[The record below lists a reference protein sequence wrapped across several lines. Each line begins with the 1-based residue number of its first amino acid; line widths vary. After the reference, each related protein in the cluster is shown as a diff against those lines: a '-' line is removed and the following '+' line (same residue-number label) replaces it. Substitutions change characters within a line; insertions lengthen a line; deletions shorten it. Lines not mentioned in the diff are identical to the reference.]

1 MRAPKVPAS
10 PPTDLEA
17 SDVAD
22 PRDTVVIARFP
33 DELSAL
39 LLVGDLE
46 AEGIPATVLG
56 GLTAQ
61 LRAEAPGLV
70 SVLVRRGDLVRA
82 ERLLAER
89 APPPGWEDEAE
100 AADREGEDREGED
113 PEGEDLEGE
122 DLEGD
127 DPDAADPDD
136 GAPNA
141 TDPRLR

>member
-1 MRAPKVPAS
+1 
-10 PPTDLEA
+10 
-17 SDVAD
+17 VAD

-100 AADREGEDREGED
+100 AMD
-113 PEGEDLEGE
+113 PEGEDLEGEDPEGE

>member
-1 MRAPKVPAS
+1 MRALTLPAS
-10 PPTDLEA
+10 SPMDPGA
-17 SDVAD
+17 SEVAD

-100 AADREGEDREGED
+100 AMDPDGENPEGEDSEGED
-113 PEGEDLEGE
+113 PEG
-122 DLEGD
+122 
-127 DPDAADPDD
+127 ADPDD
-136 GAPNA
+136 IDPNA
-141 TDPRLR
+141 TDPRVR

>member
-1 MRAPKVPAS
+1 MRALTLPAS
-10 PPTDLEA
+10 SPMDPGA
-17 SDVAD
+17 SEVAD

-100 AADREGEDREGED
+100 AMDPDGENPEGED
-113 PEGEDLEGE
+113 PEG
-122 DLEGD
+122 
-127 DPDAADPDD
+127 ADPDD
-136 GAPNA
+136 IDPNA
-141 TDPRLR
+141 TDPRVR

>member
-1 MRAPKVPAS
+1 M
-10 PPTDLEA
+10 
-17 SDVAD
+17 AD

-113 PEGEDLEGE
+113 PEGEDLEG
-122 DLEGD
+122 D

>member
-1 MRAPKVPAS
+1 MRALTLPAS
-10 PPTDLEA
+10 SPMDPGA
-17 SDVAD
+17 SEVAD

-100 AADREGEDREGED
+100 AMDPDGEN
-113 PEGEDLEGE
+113 PEG
-122 DLEGD
+122 
-127 DPDAADPDD
+127 ADPDD
-136 GAPNA
+136 IDPNA
-141 TDPRLR
+141 TDPRVR

>member
-113 PEGEDLEGE
+113 LEGE
-122 DLEGD
+122 DPEGD